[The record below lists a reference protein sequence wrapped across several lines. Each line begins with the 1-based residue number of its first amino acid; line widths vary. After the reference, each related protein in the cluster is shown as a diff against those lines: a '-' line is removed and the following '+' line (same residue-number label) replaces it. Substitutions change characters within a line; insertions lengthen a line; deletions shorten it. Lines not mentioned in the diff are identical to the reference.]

1 MLRTGPKPGQGLI
14 RSLLALA
21 LLLAALA
28 LPPAVAPAGAQD
40 LNQLRAGGLVGER
53 FDGYAEAIDQ
63 SYLEFVRGVNG
74 KRHQIYKQRAAEQ
87 NVPVDQVGR
96 LYAKEIIAQ
105 SPSGTRLL
113 KQDGTWATKP

>member
-1 MLRTGPKPGQGLI
+1 MLRTGPKLGQGLI
-14 RSLLALA
+14 RSLLALL

-28 LPPAVAPAGAQD
+28 LPPAATPASAQD
-40 LNQLRAGGLVGER
+40 LNQLRAAGLVGER

-96 LYAKEIIAQ
+96 LYAKEIIQQ
-105 SPSGTRLL
+105 SPPGTRLL
-113 KQDGTWATKP
+113 KQDGTWATK